1 MNASL
6 TGSDIFGHNI
16 DGRFFTVVS
25 HGRGGA
31 ERLRP
36 VRPDSPLVVTV
47 LYFHARFR
55 LV

>member
-1 MNASL
+1 MTYL
-6 TGSDIFGHNI
+6 GITLMD
-16 DGRFFTVVS
+16 DFFTVVS

-47 LYFHARFR
+47 LYSHARFR